1 MNKSVFLS
9 KTFYF
14 GLITAIAP
22 LFPGVSEWVAANVE
36 TVGISWSASAI
47 GLRLVTKDKVIL
59 IG

>member
-36 TVGISWSASAI
+36 TVGIIWSAIAI
-47 GLRLVTKDKVIL
+47 GLRLVTKDRVVL
-59 IG
+59 LP